1 MKIAII
7 GAGNV
12 GQALASGWTSKGHQV
27 IFGSRDPDGAKAQ
40 AAVAA
45 TAGKATAQREQA
57 AVQAAEVVVLAV
69 PWDAT
74 ETVVKGLG
82 DLAGKTLIDATNPIG
97 PGFQLAVGKDT
108 SGAELVQ
115 QWAPNARVVK
125 AFNSTG
131 AENMRNPLYN
141 GEPTT
146 MFICGDDAAAKS
158 VVKGLA
164 EDLGFAVADTGG
176 LATARYL
183 EPLAMVWIHLAIVQ
197 KQGRNIALKLV
208 QR

>member
-45 TAGKATAQREQA
+45 TAGKATAKREQA
-57 AVQAAEVVVLAV
+57 GVQAAEVVVLAV

-74 ETVVKGLG
+74 EAVVKGLG

-115 QWAPNARVVK
+115 QWAPNARVIK
-125 AFNSTG
+125 AFNTTG
-131 AENMRNPLYN
+131 AENMRNPLYD

>member
-7 GAGNV
+7 GTGNV
-12 GQALASGWTSKGHQV
+12 GQALAVGWTSKGHQV
-27 IFGSRDPDGAKAQ
+27 SFGSRDPAGAKAQ

-45 TAGKATAQREQA
+45 TGGKATAQREQA
-57 AVQAAEVVVLAV
+57 AVHAAEVVVLAV

-82 DLAGKTLIDATNPIG
+82 DLAGKVLIDATNPIG

-115 QWAPNARVVK
+115 SWATHARVVK

-131 AENMRNPLYN
+131 AENMRNPIYD

-146 MFICGDDAAAKS
+146 MFICGDDAAAQS
-158 VVKGLA
+158 VAKGLA

-197 KQGRNIALKLV
+197 KQGRGIAFKLV

>member
-45 TAGKATAQREQA
+45 TAGKATAHREQA